1 MVATFHMEQEARV
14 WFQDV
19 KETGVFSD
27 WNSMVQAL
35 HVRFGST
42 PYDDPSSNCDDKWGP
57 GH

>member
-1 MVATFHMEQEARV
+1 MEQEAQV

-19 KETGVFSD
+19 KETSVFSD